1 MRLNR
6 IIAAI
11 VTAGVIV
18 APGLAAAQHQHGS
31 LGGHAGHGAP
41 GMQMDQREVL
51 VEGVRVIFQI
61 MTNAEHKKMLV
72 AMKSKEEPEA
82 GTTHDIAVVLQTDA
96 TRKEILDAEMR
107 LKLIDPKGQEQ
118 VKPLRFSKDMKS
130 YDNYFT
136 LTDKGRYQVIVAFK
150 TGEKTMNAGIYY
162 DMK

>member
-31 LGGHAGHGAP
+31 PGGHAGHGAP

-82 GTTHDIAVVLQTDA
+82 GTTHSIAVVLQTDA

-107 LKLIDPKGQEQ
+107 MKLVDPKGQEQ
-118 VKPLRFSKDMKS
+118 VNRC
-130 YDNYFT
+130 
-136 LTDKGRYQVIVAFK
+136 AFPR
-150 TGEKTMNAGIYY
+150 T
-162 DMK
+162 